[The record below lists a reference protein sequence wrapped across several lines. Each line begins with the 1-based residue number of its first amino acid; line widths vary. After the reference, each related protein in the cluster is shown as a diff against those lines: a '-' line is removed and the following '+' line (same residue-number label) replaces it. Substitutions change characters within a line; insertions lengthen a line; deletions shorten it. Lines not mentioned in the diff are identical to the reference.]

1 MKVVNMQER
10 GPVMVDIAST
20 SLQAHERQRLLHPLV
35 GAVILFSRNYKNKRQ
50 LKKLCDD
57 IHALRQPSLL
67 IAVDHEGGRV
77 QRFREGFSR
86 IPPMRSLGELWDSD
100 PLAACR
106 QASTLGEQIAAELI
120 ACSVDFSFTPV
131 LDLDYGHS
139 EVIGDRA
146 FHHDPSVV
154 SMLARALI
162 GGLHA
167 QGMSH
172 CAKHFPGHG
181 FASADS
187 HLALPVDD
195 RSLDHLLASDVV
207 PYQSLGNLLRSVMP
221 AHIVYPDVD
230 DKPAGFSKRW
240 IQDVLRKTIG
250 FDGLVFSDDLTM
262 EAATVAGSITD
273 RAHAALKAGC
283 DMVLVCNQPDLADEL
298 LANLKWKSSK
308 IFQRRLQALMPR
320 R

>member
-1 MKVVNMQER
+1 MTSETMPLR

-20 SLQAHERQRLLHPLV
+20 TLRNHERQRLLHPLV
-35 GAVILFSRNYKNKRQ
+35 GAVILFSRNYKSKKQ
-50 LKKLCDD
+50 LKMLCDE
-57 IHALRQPSLL
+57 IHALRSPPLL

-77 QRFREGFSR
+77 QRFREGFSS
-86 IPPMRSLGELWDSD
+86 IPPMRRLGELWDQD
-100 PLAACR
+100 HLEACR
-106 QASTLGEQIAAELI
+106 QAAALGEQIAAELL

-131 LDLDYGHS
+131 LDLDFGQS
-139 EVIGDRA
+139 QVIGDRA
-146 FHHDPSVV
+146 FHHDPAVV

-187 HLALPVDD
+187 HHALPIDD
-195 RSLDHLLASDVV
+195 RSLDQILAGDAL
-207 PYQSLGNLLRSVMP
+207 PYKSLGGLLRSVMP
-221 AHIVYPDVD
+221 AHIVYPEVD
-230 DKPAGFSKRW
+230 DRPAGFSKRW
-240 IQDVLRKTIG
+240 IQEILRQQIG
-250 FDGLVFSDDLTM
+250 FDGLVFSDDLSM
-262 EAATVAGSITD
+262 EAATVAGSMTD
-273 RAHAALKAGC
+273 RAKAALKAGC

-298 LANLKWKSSK
+298 LANLQWKNRK